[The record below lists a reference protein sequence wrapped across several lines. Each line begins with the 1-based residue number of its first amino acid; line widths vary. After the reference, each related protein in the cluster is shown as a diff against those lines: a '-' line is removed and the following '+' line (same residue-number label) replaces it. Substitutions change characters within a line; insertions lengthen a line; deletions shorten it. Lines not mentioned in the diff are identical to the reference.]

1 MNQSGPTN
9 THEVSFVQN
18 IRSREE
24 ILFND
29 KPEEITM
36 FDQRNFAIA
45 TPEFRTEMGTYQL
58 IEDNGD
64 TDKDL
69 LTIPVEHYV
78 VDFHALYLFQKLTWI
93 RSKKP
98 IEKYKIFTI
107 QEIMS
112 KINSKFGY
120 DVKNHICL

>member
-1 MNQSGPTN
+1 MSERDIIMSTLPHILTCTYEPFSFQKLSKFFKRPKMNQSGPTN

-45 TPEFRTEMGTYQL
+45 TPEFRTEMGTY
-58 IEDNGD
+58 
-64 TDKDL
+64 
-69 LTIPVEHYV
+69 
-78 VDFHALYLFQKLTWI
+78 
-93 RSKKP
+93 
-98 IEKYKIFTI
+98 
-107 QEIMS
+107 
-112 KINSKFGY
+112 
-120 DVKNHICL
+120 